1 MYENMTGRFAKT
13 KDELGDVRRLIT
25 WAELYYL
32 KEGKRSVTWDN
43 LEYNPRLKIWVYS
56 SNSDVYFLLEE
67 VADNIGLRKWISRGD
82 AYLVFNQEHDDNVR
96 MGMAVMAR
104 QYGFNGGL
112 DYEGQYL
119 PLVEWLIRLEEIENL
134 PKSER
139 SEAEIQAI
147 KRDINEL
154 KQR

>member
-32 KEGKRSVTWDN
+32 KEGKRTVTWGN

-96 MGMAVMAR
+96 MGMAVMTR

-154 KQR
+154 KLR

>member
-1 MYENMTGRFAKT
+1 MHENMTGRFAKT

-32 KEGKRSVTWDN
+32 KEGKRTVTWGN

-67 VADNIGLRKWISRGD
+67 VADNIGLRRWISRGD

-104 QYGFNGGL
+104 QYGFDGM
-112 DYEGQYL
+112 DYESQYL

-154 KQR
+154 KLR

>member
-1 MYENMTGRFAKT
+1 MTGRFAKT

-32 KEGKRSVTWDN
+32 KEGKRTVTWGN

-82 AYLVFNQEHDDNVR
+82 AYLVFNKEHDDNVR

-104 QYGFNGGL
+104 QYGFDGM
-112 DYEGQYL
+112 DYESQYL

-147 KRDINEL
+147 KRDINQL
-154 KQR
+154 KSR

>member
-104 QYGFNGGL
+104 QYGFNSGL

-139 SEAEIQAI
+139 SEAETQAI

>member
-1 MYENMTGRFAKT
+1 MIGRFAKT

-32 KEGKRSVTWDN
+32 KEGKRTVTWGN

-96 MGMAVMAR
+96 MGMAAMAR
-104 QYGFNGGL
+104 QYGFNGAL
-112 DYEGQYL
+112 DDEGQYL

-139 SEAEIQAI
+139 SEAETQAI
-147 KRDINEL
+147 KRDIYEL

>member
-1 MYENMTGRFAKT
+1 MIGKWART
-13 KDELGDVRRLIT
+13 KEEIGNVRRLIT

-32 KEGKRSVTWDN
+32 KEGKRSVSWNN
-43 LEYNPRLKIWVYS
+43 LEYNPQLRIWVYS
-56 SNSDVYFLLEE
+56 SNSDVYFLLER
-67 VADNIGLRKWISRGD
+67 VADNIGLRKYIARGD
-82 AYLVFNQEHDDNVR
+82 AYLEFNQEHDDNVK
-96 MGMAVMAR
+96 MGMAAIGK
-104 QYGFNGGL
+104 QYGFSGIK
-112 DYEGQYL
+112 YEEQYL

>member
-1 MYENMTGRFAKT
+1 MIGKWAKT
-13 KDELGDVRRLIT
+13 REEIGNVRRLIT

-32 KEGKRSVTWDN
+32 KEGKRSVSWNN
-43 LEYNPRLKIWVYS
+43 LEYNPQLKIWVYS
-56 SNSDVYFLLEE
+56 SNSDVYFFLEG
-67 VADNIGLRKWISRGD
+67 VADNIGLRKYIARGD
-82 AYLVFNQEHDDNVR
+82 AYLEFNQEHDDNVK
-96 MGMAVMAR
+96 MGMAVIGK
-104 QYGFNGGL
+104 QYGFNGIKY
-112 DYEGQYL
+112 DEQYL

-154 KQR
+154 KTR

>member
-1 MYENMTGRFAKT
+1 MIGKWART
-13 KDELGDVRRLIT
+13 KEEIGNVRRLIT

-32 KEGKRSVTWDN
+32 KEGKRSVSWNN
-43 LEYNPRLKIWVYS
+43 LVYNPNLKIWVYS
-56 SNSDVYFLLEE
+56 SNSDLYFLLEG
-67 VADNIGLRKWISRGD
+67 VADNIGLRKYISRGD
-82 AYLVFNQEHDDNVR
+82 AYLEFNQEHDDNVK
-96 MGMAVMAR
+96 MGMAVIGR
-104 QYGFNGGL
+104 QYGFSGIK
-112 DYEGQYL
+112 YEEQYL

>member
-1 MYENMTGRFAKT
+1 MIGRFAKT

-25 WAELYYL
+25 WAELYSL
-32 KEGKRSVTWDN
+32 KAGKRSVTWDN
-43 LEYNPRLKIWVYS
+43 LEYNPQLKIWVYS

-104 QYGFNGGL
+104 QYGFDGM
-112 DYEGQYL
+112 DYESQYL

-154 KQR
+154 KLR

>member
-1 MYENMTGRFAKT
+1 MHENMIGRWAKT
-13 KDELGDVRRLIT
+13 KEELGEVRKLIT
-25 WAELYYL
+25 WAELYCL
-32 KEGKRSVTWDN
+32 KEGKRAVTWGN
-43 LEYNPRLKIWVYS
+43 LEYNDNMKVWVYS
-56 SNSDVYFLLEE
+56 SNSDLYFLLEG
-67 VADNIGLRKWISRGD
+67 VQDNIGLRRYISRGD
-82 AYLVFNQEHDDNVR
+82 AYMVPDEQFDHKVR
-96 MGMAVMAR
+96 EGMAVIGK
-104 QYGFNGGL
+104 QYGFGEM

-119 PLVEWLIRLEEIENL
+119 PLIERLIRLEEIENL